1 MYDISS
7 LRVKLHYVNQ
17 HVELDVFEDIYNK

>member
-7 LRVKLHYVNQ
+7 LRVKISSFTHSINSKQQLQ
-17 HVELDVFEDIYNK
+17 Q